1 MVQPVQGAGRPLPQ
15 HPTASC
21 SVGGGVRRG
30 SLPRSTMETTE
41 NVIMV
46 LNRSLRDGIKLVLEC
61 QGTNKIMLYMR
72 GSELKKR
79 FKEAAESISRCL
91 SSIPLEALGSNLATQ
106 RLVQKTAE
114 RLCTA
119 RCVFLPCLGET

>member
-1 MVQPVQGAGRPLPQ
+1 
-15 HPTASC
+15 
-21 SVGGGVRRG
+21 
-30 SLPRSTMETTE
+30 
-41 NVIMV
+41 MV

-119 RCVFLPCLGET
+119 RCVFLPCLGDTERPVLTLCATRY